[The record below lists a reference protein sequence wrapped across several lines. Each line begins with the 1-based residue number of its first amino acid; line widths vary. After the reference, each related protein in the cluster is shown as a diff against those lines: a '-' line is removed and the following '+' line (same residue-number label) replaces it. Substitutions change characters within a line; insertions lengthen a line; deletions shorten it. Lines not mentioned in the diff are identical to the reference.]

1 MVQTVEIFYT
11 FQCPYSYL
19 AFDQLSQL
27 EQKFD
32 IKVLWQPFSTRAGAK
47 GFQGPSIAPDR
58 ASYIREDV
66 ARLAKSVELPLVI
79 SEEWP
84 EEEFDSDKSM
94 RGALVA
100 YDLNLGLEYNIKM
113 FQRWWEEAQDP
124 NEQKF
129 FIELCDDL
137 DIDPNEFSGRINA
150 TDTRERIKGIHK
162 RARKL
167 GIFDTPTILI
177 EEERFSGIDRI
188 SHAEA
193 KLTELGLK
201 K

>member
-19 AFDQLSQL
+19 AFDRLSQI

-32 IKVLWQPFSTRAGAK
+32 VKVLWQPFSTRGGQK
-47 GFQGPSIAPDR
+47 GFQGPAIAPDR

-66 ARLAKSVELPLVI
+66 TRLAKSMELPLVI
-79 SEEWP
+79 KEEWP
-84 EEEFDSDKSM
+84 EDEFDADKSM

-100 YDLNLGLEYNIKM
+100 FDLNLGLEYNVKM

-177 EEERFSGIDRI
+177 GEERFSGIDRI
-188 SHAEA
+188 AHVEEQ
-193 KLTELGLK
+193 LTGLGLK